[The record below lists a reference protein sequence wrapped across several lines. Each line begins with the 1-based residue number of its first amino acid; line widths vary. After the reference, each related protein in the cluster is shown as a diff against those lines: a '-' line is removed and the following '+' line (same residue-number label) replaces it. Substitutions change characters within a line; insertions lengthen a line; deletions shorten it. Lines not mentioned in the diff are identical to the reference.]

1 MWPHSHC
8 KSSGSLTCVSVTAPL
23 VSIGIAPSF
32 CTASI
37 GKGTVQT
44 LTGWFHWSRGNW
56 AIYSTRFVTQLVLT
70 GSSRPARVLSSLIG
84 SVLIQPTCDW
94 IDSLFNWW
102 LFAIEAIKSRGAS
115 QWSWFSHL
123 VCLFVCL
130 LCLIYRFIAGLTDWW
145 LYRPPISL
153 LTTAIN
159 LFREHSSDTF
169 GWNRCSVRNDRFTA
183 NDGCIES

>member
-130 LCLIYRFIAGLTDWW
+130 LCLRSIYCWFNRLVVVPATNIVVNN
-145 LYRPPISL
+145 RNKSL
-153 LTTAIN
+153 QRT
-159 LFREHSSDTF
+159 LFRYFRLEPM
-169 GWNRCSVRNDRFTA
+169 
-183 NDGCIES
+183 